1 VEFPRGTRGMAC
13 ERAEKTSR
21 RRARVKGAGRRSSN
35 TRYPHVLGI
44 DDAPFDKRQSGPVP
58 IVGVMM
64 EGATVVESVVIGAFP
79 VDGSD
84 ATAYLSRWI
93 VGLRFFRA
101 VQAVIL
107 GGVTIAGLGVVDVDL
122 LSRELGR
129 PVLVVTRRNPSSS
142 DLERALR
149 AAGLTDR
156 VPILL
161 RCPAAAPV
169 SEGLFLAHAGVTPEE
184 ARHLVAATV
193 GKAHV
198 PEPLRVAHLIARA
211 LVLGESRGR
220 V

>member
-1 VEFPRGTRGMAC
+1 
-13 ERAEKTSR
+13 
-21 RRARVKGAGRRSSN
+21 VKGAGRRSSN

-44 DDAPFDKRQSGPVP
+44 DDAPFDKRQPGPVP

-64 EGATVVESVVIGAFP
+64 EGALVVESVVIGAFP
-79 VDGSD
+79 VDGRD

-93 VGLRFFRA
+93 AESRFFRA

-107 GGVTIAGLGVVDVDL
+107 GGITIAGLGLVDVDQ
-122 LSRELGR
+122 LSRELAC
-129 PVLVVTRRNPSSS
+129 PVLVVTRRNPSGS
-142 DLERALR
+142 DLERALL

-156 VPILL
+156 LPILY
-161 RCPAAAPV
+161 RCPAAVPV
-169 SEGLFLAHAGVTPEE
+169 SEGLFLAHAGGTPEE
-184 ARHLVAATV
+184 ATRLVAATI
-193 GKAHV
+193 GKARV